1 MRADR
6 LLSLLMLLQ
15 THGKLPAHQL
25 AKELEVS
32 ERTIYRDIE
41 ALSMAGIPVYGE
53 PGREGG
59 FALVDHY
66 RTTLTGLSD
75 AQVQALFMLNIPAPL
90 ADLGV
95 RQEARTA
102 LLKIAA
108 ALPGNHRED
117 ERRVRQ
123 RFFLDAVG
131 WDRGEEAVPHLQTIH
146 QAVWQDRQ
154 LWISYQIGPLA
165 VTLDQRVEPYGLVAK
180 AGIWYLV
187 YRRGQATR
195 VHRVSRLLDARLAE
209 EAFAR
214 PVDFDLAIFWHNWC
228 AEQERNRFYYGV
240 TARVSPRLLSELPR
254 LFGDRFQEYIARAEP
269 VDAEGWTTLEL
280 AFESLEV
287 ARDRLLG
294 LGSGIEVLAPRALRA
309 SIFDYAQQIMGLY
322 APAPT
327 SAPEPLR
334 DANPD
339 I

>member
-15 THGKLPAHQL
+15 LNGKLPAHQL

-108 ALPGNHRED
+108 ALPGDHRED

-131 WDRGEEAVPHLQTIH
+131 WDHGAEAVPHLQTIH
-146 QAVWQDRQ
+146 NAVWQDRQ

-165 VTLDQRVEPYGLVAK
+165 GSLDQQVEPYGLVAK

-187 YRRGQATR
+187 YRRGEAMR
-195 VHRVSRLLDARLAE
+195 VHRVSRLLDARRAE
-209 EAFAR
+209 ETFVR
-214 PVDFDLAIFWHNWC
+214 PADFDLAAFWQDWC
-228 AEQERNRFYYGV
+228 AEQEKSRFYFAV
-240 TARVSPRLLSELPR
+240 TTRISPGLLPDLPR
-254 LFGDRFQEYIARAEP
+254 LFGDRVHDRIAQAGP
-269 VDAEGWTTLEL
+269 TDAEGWIILDLT
-280 AFESLEV
+280 FESLEA
-287 ARDRLLG
+287 ARDRLLS
-294 LGSGIEVLAPRALRA
+294 LGGGVEVLAPQALRA
-309 SIFDYAQQIMGLY
+309 SLVDYAQQIAVLY
-322 APAPT
+322 GPVPT
-327 SAPEPLR
+327 LASELQNTTS
-334 DANPD
+334 D
-339 I
+339 

>member
-41 ALSMAGIPVYGE
+41 ALSMAGIPIYGE

-108 ALPGNHRED
+108 ALPGDHRED

-146 QAVWQDRQ
+146 QAVWHDRQ
-154 LWISYQIGPLA
+154 LWISYRIGPLA
-165 VTLDQRVEPYGLVAK
+165 VDLEQRVEPYGLVAK

-187 YRRGQATR
+187 YRRGEALR
-195 VHRVSRLLDARLAE
+195 VQRVSRLLDARLGRRDLRTAGRFRSCRVL
-209 EAFAR
+209 AGLVRRAGKKSLLLRRHHASFADGSCLSCPVSLAIVCASASPR
-214 PVDFDLAIFWHNWC
+214 PVRPMPKDGSPWSWRSSRSRPPA
-228 AEQERNRFYYGV
+228 
-240 TARVSPRLLSELPR
+240 TAC
-254 LFGDRFQEYIARAEP
+254 
-269 VDAEGWTTLEL
+269 
-280 AFESLEV
+280 
-287 ARDRLLG
+287 
-294 LGSGIEVLAPRALRA
+294 
-309 SIFDYAQQIMGLY
+309 
-322 APAPT
+322 
-327 SAPEPLR
+327 
-334 DANPD
+334 
-339 I
+339 

>member
-32 ERTIYRDIE
+32 ERTIYRDID
-41 ALSMAGIPVYGE
+41 ALSMAGIPIYGE

-95 RQEARTA
+95 RQEARAA

-108 ALPGNHRED
+108 ALPGDHSAE
-117 ERRVRQ
+117 EHRVRQ

-131 WDRGEEAVPHLQTIH
+131 WDRGEEAVPYLQTIH
-146 QAVWQDRQ
+146 KAVWQDRQ
-154 LWISYQIGPLA
+154 LWISYRIGPLA
-165 VTLDQRVEPYGLVAK
+165 VDLEQRVEPYGLVAK

-187 YRRGQATR
+187 YRRGEALR
-195 VHRVSRLLDARLAE
+195 VQRVSRLLDARE
-209 EAFAR
+209 GKQSFER
-214 PVDFDLAIFWHNWC
+214 PAGFDLATFWQDWC
-228 AEQERNRFYYGV
+228 AEQERSRFYYVV
-240 TARVSPRLLSELPR
+240 TTRISPRLLPELPR
-254 LFGDRFQEYIARAEP
+254 LFGDRLRERIALAEP
-269 VDAEGWTTLEL
+269 PDDEGWITLEL
-280 AFESLEV
+280 AFESLEA
-287 ARDRLLG
+287 ARDRLLS
-294 LGSGIEVLAPRALRA
+294 LGGGVEVLAPRALRT
-309 SIFDYAQQIMGLY
+309 SLVDYARQIIGIYM
-322 APAPT
+322 PEPI
-327 SAPEPLR
+327 SAPEEQN
-334 DANPD
+334 DAAA
-339 I
+339 

>member
-41 ALSMAGIPVYGE
+41 ALSMAGIPIYGE

-95 RQEARTA
+95 RQEARAA

-108 ALPGNHRED
+108 ALPGDHRED

-165 VTLDQRVEPYGLVAK
+165 VDLEQRVEPYGLVAK

-187 YRRGQATR
+187 YRRGEALR
-195 VHRVSRLLDARLAE
+195 VQRVSRLLDARLAE
-209 EAFAR
+209 ETFAR
-214 PVDFDLAIFWHNWC
+214 PVDFDLAAFWQDWC
-228 AEQERNRFYYGV
+228 AEQERSRFYYAV
-240 TARVSPRLLSELPR
+240 TARISP
-254 LFGDRFQEYIARAEP
+254 Q
-269 VDAEGWTTLEL
+269 
-280 AFESLEV
+280 
-287 ARDRLLG
+287 
-294 LGSGIEVLAPRALRA
+294 
-309 SIFDYAQQIMGLY
+309 
-322 APAPT
+322 APA
-327 SAPEPLR
+327 
-334 DANPD
+334 
-339 I
+339 

>member
-108 ALPGNHRED
+108 ALPGDHRED

-146 QAVWQDRQ
+146 NAVWQDRQ
-154 LWISYQIGPLA
+154 LWILYQIGPLA
-165 VTLDQRVEPYGLVAK
+165 GSLDQRVEPYGLVAK

-187 YRRGQATR
+187 YRRGEAMR
-195 VHRVSRLLDARLAE
+195 VHRVSRLLDARPAE
-209 EAFAR
+209 ETFVR
-214 PVDFDLAIFWHNWC
+214 PADFDLAAFWQHWC
-228 AEQERNRFYYGV
+228 AEQEKSSSYFAATTRI
-240 TARVSPRLLSELPR
+240 SPRLLPELPR
-254 LFGDRFQEYIARAEP
+254 LFGDRVRDRIAQAGP
-269 VDAEGWTTLEL
+269 ADAEGWIILDL
-280 AFESLEV
+280 AFESLEA
-287 ARDRLLG
+287 ARDRLLS
-294 LGSGIEVLAPRALRA
+294 LGGGVEVLAPQALRA
-309 SIFDYAQQIMGLY
+309 SLLDYAQQIAVLY
-322 APAPT
+322 GPVPALA
-327 SAPEPLR
+327 SEPQNTAS
-334 DANPD
+334 D
-339 I
+339 

>member
-90 ADLGV
+90 ADLGI

-108 ALPGNHRED
+108 ALPGDHRED

-123 RFFLDAVG
+123 RFYSGCRGMGSRRRGCPAPADHPQGGLARSPTMDFLPDRAVG
-131 WDRGEEAVPHLQTIH
+131 R
-146 QAVWQDRQ
+146 
-154 LWISYQIGPLA
+154 
-165 VTLDQRVEPYGLVAK
+165 
-180 AGIWYLV
+180 
-187 YRRGQATR
+187 
-195 VHRVSRLLDARLAE
+195 
-209 EAFAR
+209 
-214 PVDFDLAIFWHNWC
+214 
-228 AEQERNRFYYGV
+228 
-240 TARVSPRLLSELPR
+240 
-254 LFGDRFQEYIARAEP
+254 
-269 VDAEGWTTLEL
+269 
-280 AFESLEV
+280 
-287 ARDRLLG
+287 
-294 LGSGIEVLAPRALRA
+294 
-309 SIFDYAQQIMGLY
+309 
-322 APAPT
+322 
-327 SAPEPLR
+327 
-334 DANPD
+334 
-339 I
+339 